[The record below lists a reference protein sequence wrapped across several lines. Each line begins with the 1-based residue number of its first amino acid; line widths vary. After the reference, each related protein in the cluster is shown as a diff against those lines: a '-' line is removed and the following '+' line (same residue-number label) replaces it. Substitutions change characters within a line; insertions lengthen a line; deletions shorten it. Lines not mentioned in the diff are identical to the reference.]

1 MGFYTLRYLVELAS
15 LSLLGALPV
24 QGGEATEKQLRDVG
38 EGDGVAA
45 LDALGGELLE
55 EVAEEEIDG
64 LGGSGSPRWSR
75 EARRQGLRGRERRL
89 ATGLAERGGSR
100 GRTERPGRGV
110 DSGGRR
116 QWSSDSVSDWWSWVY
131 SIAGTFIFSFF
142 WRDRGPPLR

>member
-24 QGGEATEKQLRDVG
+24 QGGEAAEKQLRDVG

-64 LGGSGSPRWSR
+64 LGGLEVLDGAEKLGGKGFGVGSGS
-75 EARRQGLRGRERRL
+75 LRL
-89 ATGLAERGGSR
+89 
-100 GRTERPGRGV
+100 V
-110 DSGGRR
+110 
-116 QWSSDSVSDWWSWVY
+116 
-131 SIAGTFIFSFF
+131 
-142 WRDRGPPLR
+142 